1 MWETATMSFAFAG
14 IASMAITEFL
24 RRGKPQIVLWGT
36 VVTALCS
43 IGTVI
48 SGVGWLITR

>member
-1 MWETATMSFAFAG
+1 MWEGATMTFAVAG
-14 IASMAITEFL
+14 IAAMSVTEFL
-24 RRGKPQIVLWGT
+24 RRSRPKIVLWGT

>member
-1 MWETATMSFAFAG
+1 
-14 IASMAITEFL
+14 MAVTEFL
-24 RRGKPQIVLWGT
+24 RGDKPKIVLWGT

-48 SGVGWLITR
+48 SGVGWLVTR

>member
-1 MWETATMSFAFAG
+1 MWEAATMSFAVAG
-14 IASMAITEFL
+14 IAAMSVTEFL
-24 RRGKPQIVLWGT
+24 RRSRPKIVLWGT

-48 SGVGWLITR
+48 SGVGWLVTR